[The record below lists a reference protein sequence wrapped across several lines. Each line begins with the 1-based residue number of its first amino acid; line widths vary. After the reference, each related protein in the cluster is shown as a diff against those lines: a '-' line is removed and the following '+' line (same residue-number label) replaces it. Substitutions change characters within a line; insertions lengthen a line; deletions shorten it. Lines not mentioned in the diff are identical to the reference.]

1 MRRRGFSKLFLV
13 TRQETARKGESTN
26 GLRCAPYAVYTL
38 LCAAVYF
45 QFIVKVRCKL
55 LSAVNFHRSAVTL
68 LSSRFHAGAELS
80 TSREL
85 SAWLKP
91 FIHLIHGAVRFHRL
105 RTCQRT
111 QIAWVCSIFTVA
123 HNVWH
128 MSSGGFRSE
137 SLSTEAETTIGV
149 LHLATHKT
157 RHYLYAVLAVR
168 ALFR

>member
-1 MRRRGFSKLFLV
+1 MVHNAWCMRRRGFSKLFLV

-38 LCAAVYF
+38 LCAAVHF

-91 FIHLIHGAVRFHRL
+91 FIHLIHGAVRFQRL

-123 HNVWH
+123 HNDCGMECW
-128 MSSGGFRSE
+128 GFRE
-137 SLSTEAETTIGV
+137 RFPI
-149 LHLATHKT
+149 H
-157 RHYLYAVLAVR
+157 R
-168 ALFR
+168 

>member
-38 LCAAVYF
+38 LCAAVHF

-91 FIHLIHGAVRFHRL
+91 FIHLIHGAVRFQRL

-111 QIAWVCSIFTVA
+111 RITLVCPFLQLRTTLSICYVGDFVET
-123 HNVWH
+123 
-128 MSSGGFRSE
+128 F
-137 SLSTEAETTIGV
+137 LSTDRN
-149 LHLATHKT
+149 LASE
-157 RHYLYAVLAVR
+157 
-168 ALFR
+168 